1 MENKKINFL
10 DIETDLVKSITDCKY
25 KDVLNTLHENGWWL
39 KDYRVYVKSRW
50 KYKDVVDRYICFLF
64 CKEDRGIFVEVTRYN
79 PDFGEVTRYNPEND
93 FCTAATV
100 LSADQKLDQEKIE
113 SVFKIY
119 VNDELHIE

>member
-25 KDVLNTLHENGWWL
+25 KDVLNTLHENDWWL
-39 KDYRVYVKSRW
+39 KDYRVYVKSSW
-50 KYKDVVDRYICFLF
+50 KHKGVVDPYICFLF
-64 CKEDRGIFVEVTRYN
+64 CKQDRGIFIEITRYN
-79 PDFGEVTRYNPEND
+79 TKND
-93 FCTAATV
+93 FCVSATV

-113 SVFKIY
+113 SVFKTY